1 MLFFVCLFFDSSLP
15 FKECFFFRKKKSLWV
30 WKNVLSLSEP
40 KPDVRAAFR
49 VVIDNNWQGIA
60 YLMLEVSGLDFLE
73 AIQVAE
79 IVASLK
85 LVTNTYMTNNLA
97 GKQSQRLE
105 TRLCDSL
112 SHTGYFLMFTRS
124 VVYPVQQ
131 SVTSLN
137 TREPVLFLEEAVR
150 GQRMKN
156 NKNDNN
162 VNLINFL

>member
-1 MLFFVCLFFDSSLP
+1 MSFLVCLFFDSSLP

-40 KPDVRAAFR
+40 KPNARAAFR

-85 LVTNTYMTNNLA
+85 LVINTYMTNNLA
-97 GKQSQRLE
+97 GKQSQR
-105 TRLCDSL
+105 
-112 SHTGYFLMFTRS
+112 
-124 VVYPVQQ
+124 
-131 SVTSLN
+131 
-137 TREPVLFLEEAVR
+137 
-150 GQRMKN
+150 
-156 NKNDNN
+156 
-162 VNLINFL
+162 

>member
-1 MLFFVCLFFDSSLP
+1 MSFLVCLFFDSSLP

-40 KPDVRAAFR
+40 KPDARAAFR

-97 GKQSQRLE
+97 GKQIAEVRDAAVPLHSLRLSKAH
-105 TRLCDSL
+105 RIFPDVHWVCCL
-112 SHTGYFLMFTRS
+112 SYPAGCNVSEHTWTS
-124 VVYPVQQ
+124 VVPWG
-131 SVTSLN
+131 SCTW
-137 TREPVLFLEEAVR
+137 T
-150 GQRMKN
+150 KN
-156 NKNDNN
+156 EKQ
-162 VNLINFL
+162 